1 MEWIF
6 FILDVLLGIIST
18 ILSLLIVL
26 FIAYFV
32 LIIFWKEF
40 ELSIFYII
48 AGILIAIVWSWA
60 L

>member
-6 FILDVLLGIIST
+6 FILDMLFAIITYSL
-18 ILSLLIVL
+18 ILLIVL
-26 FIAYFV
+26 GVAYLV

>member
-6 FILDVLLGIIST
+6 FILDMLFAIIST
-18 ILSLLIVL
+18 ILSLIIVL
-26 FIAYFV
+26 SVAYLF

-48 AGILIAIVWSWA
+48 AGILIVIVWSFA

>member
-1 MEWIF
+1 MIEM
-6 FILDVLLGIIST
+6 DMLLGIIGT

-26 FIAYFV
+26 FIAYIV

-48 AGILIAIVWSWA
+48 SGILIVIVWSFA